1 MRLVVVANDEL
12 KDELLSGGI
21 SADCKIDWIG
31 SSSGLSSYTDVDAVI
46 DLLFEQNGYDVTHLK
61 TFFPKPVLISSINM
75 TVSEI
80 GLPFIRINGWPGF
93 LKRNIAEV
101 ACGNDADKKDVEKI
115 LIALNKKAEWVP
127 DIKGF
132 VSTRVVSMIINEAY
146 FALEENVS
154 SKEDIDTA
162 MKLGTNYPY
171 GPFEWGKKIGLKNIA
186 GLLTALSSTVHQD
199 SPKESFV
206 TVGEKRY
213 QPANLL
219 LKESGEE

>member
-12 KDELLSGGI
+12 KEELLSGGI
-21 SADCKIDWIG
+21 SDDCKIDWTR
-31 SSSGLSSYTDVDAVI
+31 SSSELSSYADANAVI
-46 DLLFEQNGYDVTHLK
+46 DLRFEQNGYDVTYLK
-61 TFFPKPVLISSINM
+61 TFLPKPVFVNSINK
-75 TVSEI
+75 TISEI
-80 GLPFIRINGWPGF
+80 GSPFIRINGWPGF

-101 ACGNDADKKDVEKI
+101 ACNNETDKTEVEKI

-132 VSTRVVSMIINEAY
+132 ISTRVISMIINEAY

-154 SKEDIDTA
+154 SKEEIDTA

-171 GPFEWGKKIGLKNIA
+171 GPFEWAKKIGLKNIT
-186 GLLTALSSTVHQD
+186 GLLAELSLT
-199 SPKESFV
+199 
-206 TVGEKRY
+206 EKRY